1 MAHLKNGPG
10 TWLESSQM
18 KKKTIAKKYLKKYE
32 STPAIRKM
40 QIPSVPV
47 PTLPQATC
55 KIFSNPPSQD
65 VNASPSRAL
74 LLT

>member
-10 TWLESSQM
+10 TWLEFSNEE
-18 KKKTIAKKYLKKYE
+18 KTMAKKYLIKYE

-40 QIPSVPV
+40 QIPPAPV

-65 VNASPSRAL
+65 VNASPCRAL
-74 LLT
+74 FFT

>member
-1 MAHLKNGPG
+1 M
-10 TWLESSQM
+10 
-18 KKKTIAKKYLKKYE
+18 AKKYLKKYE

-40 QIPSVPV
+40 QIPSAPV